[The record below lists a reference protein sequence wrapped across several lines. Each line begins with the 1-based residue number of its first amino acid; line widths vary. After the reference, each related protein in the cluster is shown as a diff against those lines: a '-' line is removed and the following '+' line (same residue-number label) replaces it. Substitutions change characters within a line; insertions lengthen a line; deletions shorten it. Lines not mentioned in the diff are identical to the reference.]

1 MRWDEEIPSISWTTA
16 AASAFQTLMLG
27 ILAGI
32 VGFWLVGNVCLAGCW
47 ESKSNNTRHQEWIWI
62 KKISLSLS
70 LSYQL
75 KLGLDRIGSK
85 FIIIKQCVVWMLSF
99 FVKVEI
105 GIGYI
110 LISPRPASWFFFVQ
124 SDYCSGMSLN
134 SSSWIEPAL
143 YHLLW
148 WRGLHSIILKIHLS
162 SNNHFN

>member
-32 VGFWLVGNVCLAGCW
+32 DVGFWLVGTVCLAGCW

-70 LSYQL
+70 YKL
-75 KLGLDRIGSK
+75 KLGLKRIGSK
-85 FIIIKQCVVWMLSF
+85 FIIIKQCVVWMLVFLCESRNWDWLHTYKSTSTQL
-99 FVKVEI
+99 V
-105 GIGYI
+105 
-110 LISPRPASWFFFVQ
+110 FFVQ